1 MGNLPATGE
10 QENRNMLELV
20 EKRYEQFLID
30 LETIV
35 NIDSGSG
42 YVSGLEAVSA
52 FFQERF
58 QKIGWTTTKHSLDGG
73 KVPCLEVTNKQ
84 ISGSDSAFDLLF
96 IGHMDTVFGKGTT
109 AARPFTKD
117 GKRAYGPG
125 VCDMK
130 GGLMTMLYVAEILQQ
145 TGVSDSIAIAMAFNS
160 DEEVGSRASR
170 PWYEGLAAKSRCVFV
185 FEPWRATGDRILHR
199 KGGGNF
205 DVICHGKAAHAGAAP
220 EEGANAVIELAHQ
233 ILAVKELART
243 DHGTTVNVTVIS
255 GGTADNVIPD
265 YAKASVDVRIA
276 DANEGSRIEDGFKA
290 LNRNIHTPGVRVEV
304 RGGINRM
311 PMVPSEKTNQ
321 LWQQIAAVGEGI
333 GLKMTLTTTG
343 GCSDGNYTA
352 SLGIPTIDAMGVR
365 GGSAHSE
372 DEYIELDSIV
382 PNIHLMCEIVKAFAG
397 GRIS

>member
-1 MGNLPATGE
+1 M
-10 QENRNMLELV
+10 RELI
-20 EKRYEQFLID
+20 EKRFEKFLID

-42 YVSGLEAVSA
+42 DVSGLEAVRA

-58 QKIGWTTTKHSLDGG
+58 QKIKWTAASHSFDDG
-73 KVPCLEVTNKQ
+73 KVPCLEVANKPL
-84 ISGSDSAFDLLF
+84 SGDDSDLDLLF
-96 IGHMDTVFGKGTT
+96 LGHMDTVFKQGTV
-109 AARPFTKD
+109 AARPFARD
-117 GKRAYGPG
+117 GNRAYGPG

-130 GGLMTMLYVAEILQQ
+130 GGLVTMLHVAEILQQ
-145 TGVSDSIAIAMAFNS
+145 TGVAGDVTIAMAFNG
-160 DEEVGSRASR
+160 DEEIGSRGSR
-170 PWYEGLAAKSRCVFV
+170 PWYEALAARSRCVFV
-185 FEPWRATGDRILHR
+185 FEPWRSTGERVLHR

-233 ILAVKELART
+233 ILAAKELARI
-243 DHGTTVNVTVIS
+243 DRGTTVNVTVIS

-276 DANEGSRIEDGFKA
+276 DIDEGQRIEDGFQA
-290 LNRNIHTPGVRVEV
+290 IGRSVHTPGVRVEV
-304 RGGINRM
+304 DGGINRP
-311 PMVPSEKTNQ
+311 PMAPSEKTKQ
-321 LWQQIAAVGEGI
+321 LWEQIAAIGEAIGI
-333 GLKMTLTTTG
+333 EMALTATG

-352 SLGIPTIDAMGVR
+352 ALGIPTIDAMGVR
-365 GGSAHSE
+365 GGGAHSE

-382 PNIHLMCEIVKAFAG
+382 PNVHLVCEIVKAFAE